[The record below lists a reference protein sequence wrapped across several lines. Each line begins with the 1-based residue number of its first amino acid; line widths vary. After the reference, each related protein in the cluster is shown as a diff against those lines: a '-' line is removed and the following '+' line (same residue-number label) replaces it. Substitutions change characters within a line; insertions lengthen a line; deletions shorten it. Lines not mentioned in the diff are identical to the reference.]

1 VEKQIKFRQSLIHLM
16 FDTWYQVLPTVTPHS
31 DSMHDKILPTFIS
44 NVLHKISYNPST
56 KSTYQK
62 T

>member
-1 VEKQIKFRQSLIHLM
+1 M